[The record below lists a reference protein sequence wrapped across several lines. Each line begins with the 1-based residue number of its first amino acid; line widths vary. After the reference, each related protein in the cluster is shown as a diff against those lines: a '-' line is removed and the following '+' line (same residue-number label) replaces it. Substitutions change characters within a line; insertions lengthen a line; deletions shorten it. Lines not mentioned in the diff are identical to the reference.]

1 MAKEIAIVI
10 GLGVCILLFLWHP
23 LLFIGMLIGIIGTY
37 LWIKYPQT
45 VKTIARRGLSWIKA

>member
-1 MAKEIAIVI
+1 MAKEIAIAI

-37 LWIKYPQT
+37 LWIKYPEM
-45 VKTIARRGLSWIKA
+45 VKTIARRGLDWIKA

>member
-1 MAKEIAIVI
+1 MAKEIAIAI

-37 LWIKYPQT
+37 LWIKYPEM